1 MGKIQRTSKQ
11 APARQPFTNMHFRV
25 EIEGMRGSGA
35 LEVIFP
41 ESRIVVGPRKR
52 RALQYG
58 TLTLRRGLSRS
69 REWYDWWTRA
79 HGSANALERAV
90 LVVLFDDRGAEAIRW
105 TFRAAKPLGYLV
117 SNLNALGN
125 EVLMESLEMS
135 VEGFEASFATAPP

>member
-1 MGKIQRTSKQ
+1 MGKVRRTAMQ

-25 EIEGMRGSGA
+25 EIEGMRDSGA

-41 ESRIVVGPRKR
+41 ESRIVVGRKR
-52 RALQYG
+52 RAVQYG
-58 TLTLRRGLSRS
+58 TLTLRRGLSCS
-69 REWYDWWTRA
+69 REWYDWWSRA
-79 HGSANALERAV
+79 RGSAHALERAV
-90 LVVLFDDRGAEAIRW
+90 LVVLLDDRGAEAIRW

-125 EVLMESLEMS
+125 EVLIESLEMS